1 MRPQTRIAAIQTE
14 LLAALTMCLDMLGT
28 LRAQGLTTS

>member
-1 MRPQTRIAAIQTE
+1 MRPLTRLAAIQSE
-14 LLAALTMCLDMLGT
+14 PLAALTMCLDMLGT